1 MSTNHEELARLAR
14 DLHQQMI
21 GEENMSTNYE
31 ELAQLTRMLNEQII
45 DEFRANGG
53 KVGNFP
59 GAKFLLLHT
68 RGARSNQPRITPLR
82 YVEDGDKYVLIAAKG
97 GAPSNPDWYYN
108 ILARPN
114 DVTIEVGTEQLKVY
128 ATIAAP
134 TERDRLFAEV
144 VRQAPDFAEA
154 QKRTSRI
161 MPIVILERV
170 MERY

>member
-1 MSTNHEELARLAR
+1 MSTNHEELARLAKT
-14 DLHQQMI
+14 LHQQMI
-21 GEENMSTNYE
+21 GEENMSTNHE
-31 ELAQLTRMLNEQII
+31 ELAQLTKTLNEQII

-59 GAKFLLLHT
+59 GAKLLLLHT
-68 RGARSNQPRITPLR
+68 RGARSNQPHTTPLR

-97 GAPSNPDWYYN
+97 GAPNNPDWYYN
-108 ILARPN
+108 MLARPN
-114 DVTIEVGTEQLKVY
+114 DVTIEVGTEQLKVS
-128 ATIAAP
+128 ATVAAP

-170 MERY
+170 TERY

>member
-1 MSTNHEELARLAR
+1 MSTNHEELARLAKT
-14 DLHQQMI
+14 LHQQMI
-21 GEENMSTNYE
+21 GEENMSTNHE
-31 ELAQLTRMLNEQII
+31 ELAQLTKTLNEQII

-68 RGARSNQPRITPLR
+68 RGARSNQPHTTPLR

-97 GAPSNPDWYYN
+97 GTPNNPDWYYN

-128 ATIAAP
+128 ATVAAP

-170 MERY
+170 TERY